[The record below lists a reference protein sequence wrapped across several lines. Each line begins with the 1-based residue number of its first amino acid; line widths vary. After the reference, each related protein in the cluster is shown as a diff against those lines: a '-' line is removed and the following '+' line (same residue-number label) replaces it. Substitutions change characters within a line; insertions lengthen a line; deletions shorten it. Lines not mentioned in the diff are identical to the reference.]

1 MLTQAVKSYLEV
13 RRAMGFALHSEG
25 SLLQS
30 FAKHSDAAGQ
40 SHISTETAIQWAG
53 MARSVTTR
61 ARRLGQ
67 VIRLA
72 RYLRAEDQRH
82 EVPPAVFGCEK
93 GPRPVP
99 YIFSTGNIKRLVQA
113 ASELGRRNPF
123 RGQTYGTYFAL
134 LACTGLRVS
143 EAIRLCFEDVTADG
157 LIIRCSKFRKS
168 RMVPLHSTAQAGLE
182 RYLQKR
188 RPFAPFDDHI
198 FVSLRRR
205 PLLVG
210 DAETA
215 FRTAAQ
221 KIGLTRERDRPR
233 PTIHSLR
240 HTFAVRSLEN
250 CPDGRDRI
258 TRHMLALSTYLG
270 HSKVA
275 DTYWY
280 LEATHELMSGIA
292 DSCETF
298 FAGGRP

>member
-1 MLTQAVKSYLEV
+1 MLTQAVESYLEV

-25 SLLQS
+25 TLLQS
-30 FAKHSDAAGQ
+30 FAKYSNTAGK
-40 SHISTETAIQWAG
+40 SHISMETAIQWAG
-53 MARSVTTR
+53 LAQSVTTR

-72 RYLRAEDQRH
+72 RYLRSEDQSH
-82 EVPPAVFGCEK
+82 EVPPAVFGREK

-99 YIFSTGNIKRLVQA
+99 YIFSAENIKRLVQA
-113 ASELGRRNPF
+113 ASQLGRRNPF
-123 RGQTYGTYFAL
+123 RGQTYGTFFAL

-143 EAIRLCFEDVTADG
+143 EAIRLRFEDVTADG

-168 RMVPLHSTAQAGLE
+168 RLVPLHSTAQVGLE

-188 RPFAPFDDHI
+188 RPFAPFDDHV

-221 KIGLTRERDRPR
+221 TIGLKREPGLPR

-258 TRHMLALSTYLG
+258 TKHMLALSTYLG

-280 LEATHELMSGIA
+280 LEATPELMSGIA
-292 DSCETF
+292 DSCESF

>member
-1 MLTQAVKSYLEV
+1 MLTQAVESYLEV

-25 SLLQS
+25 SLLQT
-30 FAKHSDAAGQ
+30 FAKYSDVAGK
-40 SHISTETAIQWAG
+40 SYICTETAIQWAG
-53 MARSVTTR
+53 VAQSVTTR

-82 EVPPAVFGCEK
+82 EIPPAVFGCEK
-93 GPRPVP
+93 GPRPMP
-99 YIFSTGNIKRLVQA
+99 YIFSADNINRLVQA
-113 ASELGRRNPF
+113 ASELGLRNPF
-123 RGQTYGTYFAL
+123 RGQTYGAFFAL

-143 EAIRLCFEDVTADG
+143 EAIRLRFEDVTADG

-168 RMVPLHSTAQAGLE
+168 RMVPLHSTAQMGLE

-188 RPFAPFDDHI
+188 RPFAPFDDHV

-205 PLLVG
+205 PLLVH

-215 FRTAAQ
+215 FQTAAQ
-221 KIGLTRERDRPR
+221 KIGLKREPGFPH

-258 TRHMLALSTYLG
+258 TKHMLALSTYLG

-280 LEATHELMSGIA
+280 LEATPELMNGIA
-292 DSCETF
+292 DSCQTF

>member
-1 MLTQAVKSYLEV
+1 MLTQAVESYLVV

-30 FAKHSDAAGQ
+30 FAKYSASAGK
-40 SHISTETAIQWAG
+40 SHICTETAIQWAG
-53 MARSVTTR
+53 LARSVTTR

-72 RYLRAEDQRH
+72 RYLQAEDQRH
-82 EVPPAVFGCEK
+82 ELPPAVFGSEK

-99 YIFSTGNIKRLVQA
+99 YIFSADNVKRLVQA

-123 RGQTYGTYFAL
+123 RGQTYGTFFSL

-143 EAIRLCFEDVTADG
+143 EAIRLRFGDVSADG

-168 RMVPLHSTAQAGLE
+168 RLVPLHTTAEVGLE

-188 RPFAPFDDHI
+188 RSFAPFDDHV

-210 DAETA
+210 NAETA

-221 KIGLTRERDRPR
+221 EIGLKREPGLPR

-258 TRHMLALSTYLG
+258 TKHMLALSTYLG

-280 LEATHELMSGIA
+280 LEATPELMSGIA
-292 DSCETF
+292 DSCEAF

>member
-1 MLTQAVKSYLEV
+1 MLTQAVESYLEV

-25 SLLQS
+25 TLLQS
-30 FAKHSDAAGQ
+30 FAKYSNTAGK
-40 SHISTETAIQWAG
+40 SHICMEAAIQWAG
-53 MARSVTTR
+53 LAQSVFTR

-72 RYLRAEDQRH
+72 RYLRAEDQNH

-99 YIFSTGNIKRLVQA
+99 YIFSAENIKRLVQA

-123 RGQTYGTYFAL
+123 RGQTYGTVFAL

-143 EAIRLCFEDVTADG
+143 EAIRLRFEDLTADG

-168 RMVPLHSTAQAGLE
+168 RLVPLHSTAQVGLE

-188 RPFAPFDDHI
+188 RPFAPFDDHV

-221 KIGLTRERDRPR
+221 TIGLKREPGLPR

-250 CPDGRDRI
+250 CPDRRDRI
-258 TRHMLALSTYLG
+258 TTHMLALSTYLG

-280 LEATHELMSGIA
+280 LEATPELMSGIA
-292 DSCETF
+292 DSCELF

>member
-1 MLTQAVKSYLEV
+1 MLTQAVESYLEL

-30 FAKHSDAAGQ
+30 FAKYSHTAGK
-40 SHISTETAIQWAG
+40 SHICTETAIQWAG
-53 MARSVTTR
+53 LARSVTTR

-82 EVPPAVFGCEK
+82 ELPPPVYGNEK
-93 GPRPVP
+93 SPRPVP
-99 YIFSTGNIKRLVQA
+99 YIFSADNVKQLVQA
-113 ASELGRRNPF
+113 ASGLGRRNPF
-123 RGQTYGTYFAL
+123 RGQTYGTFFSL

-143 EAIRLCFEDVTADG
+143 EAIRLRFEDVTADG

-168 RMVPLHSTAQAGLE
+168 RLVPLHSTAQVGLE

-188 RPFAPFDDHI
+188 RPFAPFDDHV

-210 DAETA
+210 YAETA

-221 KIGLTRERDRPR
+221 KIGLKREPGLPR

-240 HTFAVRSLEN
+240 HTFAVRTLEN

-258 TRHMLALSTYLG
+258 TKHMLALSTYLG

-280 LEATHELMSGIA
+280 LEATPELMSGIA
-292 DSCETF
+292 DSCQAF
-298 FAGGRP
+298 FAGGQP

>member
-1 MLTQAVKSYLEV
+1 
-13 RRAMGFALHSEG
+13 
-25 SLLQS
+25 
-30 FAKHSDAAGQ
+30 
-40 SHISTETAIQWAG
+40 
-53 MARSVTTR
+53 
-61 ARRLGQ
+61 
-67 VIRLA
+67 
-72 RYLRAEDQRH
+72 
-82 EVPPAVFGCEK
+82 VFGCEK

-99 YIFSTGNIKRLVQA
+99 YIFSGENIKRLVQA

-123 RGQTYGTYFAL
+123 RGQTYGTFFAL

-143 EAIRLCFEDVTADG
+143 EAIRLRFEDVTADG

-168 RMVPLHSTAQAGLE
+168 RLVPLHSTAQVGLE

-188 RPFAPFDDHI
+188 RPFAPFDDHV

-205 PLLVG
+205 PLLVR

-221 KIGLTRERDRPR
+221 KIGLKREPR
-233 PTIHSLR
+233 LPHPTIHSLR
-240 HTFAVRSLEN
+240 HTFAVRSLED

-258 TRHMLALSTYLG
+258 TKHMLALSTYLG
-270 HSKVA
+270 HSKIA

-280 LEATHELMSGIA
+280 LEATPELMSGIA
-292 DSCETF
+292 DSCEAF

>member
-1 MLTQAVKSYLEV
+1 MLTQAVESYLEV

-30 FAKHSDAAGQ
+30 FAKYSDTAGK
-40 SHISTETAIQWAG
+40 SHICNETAIQWAG
-53 MARSVTTR
+53 LARSVTTR

-99 YIFSTGNIKRLVQA
+99 YIFSAENIKRLVQA

-123 RGQTYGTYFAL
+123 RGQTYSTFFAL

-143 EAIRLCFEDVTADG
+143 EAIRLRFEDVTADG

-168 RMVPLHSTAQAGLE
+168 RLVPLHSTAQVGLE

-188 RPFAPFDDHI
+188 RPFAPFDDHV

-221 KIGLTRERDRPR
+221 KIGLKRAPGLPR

-258 TRHMLALSTYLG
+258 TKHMLALSTYLG

-280 LEATHELMSGIA
+280 LEATPELMSGIA
-292 DSCETF
+292 DSCESF

>member
-1 MLTQAVKSYLEV
+1 MLTQAVESYLGV

-30 FAKHSDAAGQ
+30 FANYSDAAGK
-40 SHISTETAIQWAG
+40 SHICNETAIQWAG
-53 MARSVTTR
+53 VARLATTR

-67 VIRLA
+67 VSRFA

-82 EVPPAVFGCEK
+82 EIPPTIFGCEK

-99 YIFSTGNIKRLVQA
+99 YIFSVDNVKRLVEA
-113 ASELGRRNPF
+113 ASGLGRRNPF
-123 RGQTYGTYFAL
+123 RGQTYGTFFAL

-143 EAIRLCFEDVTADG
+143 EAIKLRFEDVTADG
-157 LIIRCSKFRKS
+157 LIIHCSKFRKS
-168 RMVPLHSTAQAGLE
+168 RMVPLHSTAQIGLE
-182 RYLQKR
+182 RYIQRR
-188 RPFAPFDDHI
+188 RPFAPFDDHV

-205 PLLVG
+205 SLLVG

-215 FRTAAQ
+215 FRTAAM
-221 KIGLTRERDRPR
+221 KIGLKREPGLPR

-240 HTFAVRSLEN
+240 HTFAVRALEN

-258 TRHMLALSTYLG
+258 TKHMVALSTYLG

-280 LEATHELMSGIA
+280 LEATPELMNGIV
-292 DSCETF
+292 DSCQAF
-298 FAGGRP
+298 FVGGRP

>member
-1 MLTQAVKSYLEV
+1 MLTQAVESYLGV

-30 FAKHSDAAGQ
+30 FAHYSDAAGK
-40 SHISTETAIQWAG
+40 SHICNETAIQWAG
-53 MARSVTTR
+53 VARLATTR

-82 EVPPAVFGCEK
+82 EIPPTIFGCEK

-99 YIFSTGNIKRLVQA
+99 YIFSVDNVKRLVEA
-113 ASELGRRNPF
+113 ASGLGRRDPF
-123 RGQTYGTYFAL
+123 RGQTYSTFFAL

-143 EAIRLCFEDVTADG
+143 EAIKLRFEDVTADG

-168 RMVPLHSTAQAGLE
+168 RMVPLHSTAQIGLE
-182 RYLQKR
+182 RYIQRR
-188 RPFAPFDDHI
+188 RPFAPFDDHV

-205 PLLVG
+205 SLLVG

-215 FRTAAQ
+215 FRTAAM
-221 KIGLTRERDRPR
+221 KIGLKREPGLPR

-240 HTFAVRSLEN
+240 HTFAVRALEN

-258 TRHMLALSTYLG
+258 TKHMVALSTYLG

-280 LEATHELMSGIA
+280 LEATTELMNGIA
-292 DSCETF
+292 DSCQAF
-298 FAGGRP
+298 FVGGRP

>member
-1 MLTQAVKSYLEV
+1 MLTQAVESYLEV
-13 RRAMGFALHSEG
+13 RRAMGFALRSEG
-25 SLLQS
+25 SLLQG

-40 SHISTETAIQWAG
+40 SHICTETAIQWAG

-99 YIFSTGNIKRLVQA
+99 YIFSAENIKRLVRA
-113 ASELGRRNPF
+113 ASKVGRRNPF
-123 RGQTYGTYFAL
+123 RGQTYATFFAL
-134 LACTGLRVS
+134 LACTGLRLS
-143 EAIRLCFEDVTADG
+143 EAIRLRFEDVTTDG

-168 RMVPLHSTAQAGLE
+168 RLVPLHSTAQVGLE

-188 RPFAPFDDHI
+188 RPFAPFDDHV
-198 FVSLRRR
+198 FVSLRKRA
-205 PLLVG
+205 LLVR

-221 KIGLTRERDRPR
+221 RVGLKREPGFPR

-258 TRHMLALSTYLG
+258 TKHMLALSTYLG

-280 LEATHELMSGIA
+280 LEATPELMNGIA
-292 DSCETF
+292 DSCEAF
-298 FAGGRP
+298 FAGGRQ

>member
-1 MLTQAVKSYLEV
+1 MLTQAVESYLAV

-30 FAKHSDAAGQ
+30 FAHYSDAAGK
-40 SHISTETAIQWAG
+40 SHICNETAIQWAG
-53 MARSVTTR
+53 VARLATTR

-67 VIRLA
+67 VIRFA

-82 EVPPAVFGCEK
+82 EIPPTIFGCEK

-99 YIFSTGNIKRLVQA
+99 YIFSVDNVKRLVEA
-113 ASELGRRNPF
+113 ASGLGRRNPF
-123 RGQTYGTYFAL
+123 RGQTYSTFFAL

-143 EAIRLCFEDVTADG
+143 EAIKLRFEDVTADG

-168 RMVPLHSTAQAGLE
+168 RMVPLHSTAQIGLE
-182 RYLQKR
+182 RYIQKR
-188 RPFAPFDDHI
+188 RPFAPFDDHV

-205 PLLVG
+205 SLLVG

-215 FRTAAQ
+215 FRTAAM
-221 KIGLTRERDRPR
+221 KIGLKREPGLPR

-240 HTFAVRSLEN
+240 HTFAVRALEN

-258 TRHMLALSTYLG
+258 TKHMVALSTYLG

-280 LEATHELMSGIA
+280 LEATPELMTGIA
-292 DSCETF
+292 DSCQAF
-298 FAGGRP
+298 FVGGRP

>member
-1 MLTQAVKSYLEV
+1 MLTQAVESYLEV

-25 SLLQS
+25 TLLQS
-30 FAKHSDAAGQ
+30 FAKYSNTAGK
-40 SHISTETAIQWAG
+40 SHICMETAIQWAG
-53 MARSVTTR
+53 LAQSVTTR

-82 EVPPAVFGCEK
+82 EIPPAVFGCEK

-99 YIFSTGNIKRLVQA
+99 YIFSAENIKRLVQA

-123 RGQTYGTYFAL
+123 RGQTYGTFFAL

-143 EAIRLCFEDVTADG
+143 EAIKLCFEDVTADG

-168 RMVPLHSTAQAGLE
+168 RLVPLHSTAQVGLE
-182 RYLQKR
+182 LYLQKR
-188 RPFAPFDDHI
+188 RPFAPFDDHV

-215 FRTAAQ
+215 FGSAAQ
-221 KIGLTRERDRPR
+221 TIGLKREPGLPR

-258 TRHMLALSTYLG
+258 TKHMLALSTYLG

-280 LEATHELMSGIA
+280 LEATPELMSGIA
-292 DSCETF
+292 DSCESF